1 MNNNKNNNRWECKEC
16 KVITNFKGLCR
27 DCTTYDEDSGG
38 VITPIQRVR
47 INSDGTLWT
56 PPSKGRAFTETK
68 DMIKSMRFMR
78 QKNPSKKQMSLM
90 TDEIKELQEAQE
102 ELSNS
107 DAEIIELGEGVE
119 EE

>member
-1 MNNNKNNNRWECKEC
+1 
-16 KVITNFKGLCR
+16 
-27 DCTTYDEDSGG
+27 
-38 VITPIQRVR
+38 
-47 INSDGTLWT
+47 
-56 PPSKGRAFTETK
+56 
-68 DMIKSMRFMR
+68 MIKSMRFMR

>member
-1 MNNNKNNNRWECKEC
+1 MKNNNNNRWECKKCE
-16 KVITNFKGLCR
+16 VITNFKGLCR
-27 DCTTYDEDSGG
+27 DCTTYDEDSGC

-47 INSDGTLWT
+47 INRDGTLWAS
-56 PPSKGRAFTETK
+56 PSKGRTFTETK
-68 DMIKSMRFMR
+68 DMVKSMRFMR

-90 TDEIKELQEAQE
+90 SEEIKELQEAHE